1 MVTRFFREDLAGRQV
16 FLFVTAEVLDQVAS
30 RFSLD
35 HTDFIRAIAG
45 EPGSIEASQVAQRA
59 VRLCATGRW
68 RNSPTVV
75 YPPYVA
81 HLCLFV
87 YAAATDEA
95 EDLAGHS
102 YYPRLRRILELPE
115 NEGSLAG
122 FQELSDR
129 VWTDPVSYTHLPH
142 ALLEFRRCP
151 KGLSSAPSRVDV
163 RVFGEY
169 SPSNIQRFHA
179 RS

>member
-95 EDLAGHS
+95 EDLAVTPTIRG
-102 YYPRLRRILELPE
+102 YAE
-115 NEGSLAG
+115 SLS
-122 FQELSDR
+122 FQRTRVLSQAFKNS
-129 VWTDPVSYTHLPH
+129 VIASGQTLKNGPCTTWEVI
-142 ALLEFRRCP
+142 
-151 KGLSSAPSRVDV
+151 SAS
-163 RVFGEY
+163 FGEGC
-169 SPSNIQRFHA
+169 SASSGTSVCREV
-179 RS
+179 RL